1 MASIYRR
8 YDLRCI
14 PGMRLEIEN
23 EPMFKFVSGPPK
35 ANLYYKERL
44 VCQDAV
50 EDPRGYANDID
61 RFFYYVDQ
69 KLSVTARMYRIM
81 YNLLQDG
88 KVTQV
93 FKVVYPKRAFY
104 SGYSLYFGSN
114 KAIELFESS
123 IDHSYIL
130 WFTKNYSGPKYPE
143 QHFSCSEGIALR
155 YIFHLYFL
163 LRLARWNNRSGVHW
177 AINAVDSRSVGIDM
191 LKQSRE
197 YGFLEINS
205 QDGTLAS
212 ISDII

>member
-23 EPMFKFVSGPPK
+23 EPMLRFVSGPPK

-44 VCQDAV
+44 VCQDSF
-50 EDPRGYANDID
+50 ENPRDYANDIH
-61 RFFYYVDQ
+61 RFFYYVDE

-93 FKVVYPKRAFY
+93 FEIVYSNRAFY
-104 SGYSLYFGSN
+104 SDYSLYFGNN
-114 KAIELFESS
+114 KAIELLES
-123 IDHSYIL
+123 IDHSYVL
-130 WFTKNYSGPKYPE
+130 SFTENYFGPKYPE
-143 QHFSCSEGIALR
+143 QHFSYSEGIALR

-163 LRLARWNNRSGVHW
+163 LRLARWNHRSGVHW
-177 AINAVDSRSVGIDM
+177 AINAVDSRSVGIDI

-197 YGFLEINS
+197 SGFLEINLN
-205 QDGTLAS
+205 DGTLSS
-212 ISDII
+212 IFDIL

>member
-44 VCQDAV
+44 VGQESI
-50 EDPRGYANDID
+50 EDPRTFANDID
-61 RFFYYVDQ
+61 KFFSYVDE
-69 KLSVTARMYRIM
+69 KLSVTASMYRDM
-81 YNLLQDG
+81 YNLIRDG
-88 KVTQV
+88 KVAQV
-93 FKVVYPKRAFY
+93 FKVVYLKKAFY
-104 SGYSLYFGSN
+104 LGHSLYFGSN
-114 KAIELFESS
+114 KVIELIESS
-123 IDHSYIL
+123 SDHSYVL
-130 WFTKNYSGPKYPE
+130 WFTKNYSGPKYPN
-143 QHFSCSEGIALR
+143 QYFSCSEGIALR

-163 LRLARWNNRSGVHW
+163 LRLAKWNLKSGIYWDV
-177 AINAVDSRSVGIDM
+177 NGIDDQSVSIDL

-205 QDGTLAS
+205 HDGSLSS
-212 ISDII
+212 ISDIL